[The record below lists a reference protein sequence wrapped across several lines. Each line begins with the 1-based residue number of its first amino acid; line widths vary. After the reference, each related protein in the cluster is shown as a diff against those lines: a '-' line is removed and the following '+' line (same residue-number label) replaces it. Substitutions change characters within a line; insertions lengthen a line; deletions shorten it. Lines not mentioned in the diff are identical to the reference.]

1 MPYSSCPIPD
11 PLTWNS
17 TTNDYGIPIGREF
30 TYQHATYGEWR
41 LRFVLFKDAVT
52 YAAGQVVSFGT
63 TYGWVTNDVDGASFL
78 VLRCAGVVL
87 QAVATASYGFVLTN
101 GYYPTVL
108 TNGDDDIAAGDE
120 LIMVATDGVCDSVT
134 SGTTTG
140 SQLYI
145 GMAAAADVDAN
156 NTVAAYVATPVW

>member
-1 MPYSSCPIPD
+1 MGYDTLPIPD
-11 PLTWNS
+11 PLTWNH
-17 TTNDYGIPIGREF
+17 TTNDYGIPLGTAADYR
-30 TYQHATYGEWR
+30 HATYGDWK
-41 LRFVLFKDAVT
+41 LRWVFFKDAVT
-52 YAAGQVVSFGT
+52 YAAGQVLSPGT
-63 TYGWVTNDVDGASFL
+63 TYGWVTNDVSGGSSL
-78 VLRCAGVVL
+78 VLRFAGVALMVY
-87 QAVATASYGFVLTN
+87 ATATYGWILTK

-145 GMAAAADVDAN
+145 GTANAADVDSA
-156 NTVAAYVATPVW
+156 NTVAANVASPVW